1 MCVCV
6 QELVGTQEF
15 RKGPLEFRKSVKSSG
30 IVVVDNF
37 VSHNMVTEN

>member
-6 QELVGTQEF
+6 QELVGTQES
-15 RKGPLEFRKSVKSSG
+15 RKGPLEFRKGVKSPG